1 MLFPSHPTA
10 SRCHAWFLKNEPQL
24 TPTQLRILDFVPNPS
39 SHSHDENR
47 KLLPRISAVVYP
59 KEHWPVAK
67 QFWQHSGDGVSSR
80 RAEFCEKAFHDG
92 SMVEGS
98 TVADLGRMKRG
109 PRRYQR
115 NLSRDDNAIT
125 GSHAADVEV
134 TDPSAFVEE
143 RFGRNLNMQFAAR
156 AKLAIRRRIA
166 GSLTADADLHEA
178 LQHPEDEDRTR
189 QAHGFSVDDVYLYPC
204 GMSAIF
210 NSHRTLMLARPDQGR
225 TRNSISYGF
234 PYVDTL
240 KVLEKFGP
248 GALFYGYGENKDL
261 DDLERRLESGERF
274 LGLFCEFP
282 GNPLLK
288 TPDLHRIK
296 RLSDKYDFAV
306 VVDETIGNFLNVN
319 VLPFADVVVSSLTK
333 IFSGDSNV
341 MGGAA
346 ILNPQ
351 GQYYDILKR
360 TLSSPAEQGGY
371 EDNHFEEDSIFLER
385 NSRDFVDRIK
395 RVNVNAEALCQVLL
409 SSPKG
414 AFIYSSFF
422 HVLFLSPERA
432 MLIMC
437 FQSNKSTIPDT
448 LRPAPIMTPAV
459 YPMAAMAASFRAPST
474 PSPTPSS
481 FTIICK
487 RQRGLHW
494 AQTSP
499 SARPLC
505 CLLTTANWNGPLN
518 MVARRV
524 CCASVS
530 DSRSPRSW
538 RTFSGGLWRQFR
550 RGRG

>member
-1 MLFPSHPTA
+1 MADHYIKQAVSVSLPTWASNVGYEEGQDWVVSKMQTGYPRFFVHKSIDRLAVSIVAKHGSSANEKAMLFPSHAPA
-10 SRCHAWFLKNEPQL
+10 SRCVDFFRRNVPGISSN
-24 TPTQLRILDFVPNPS
+24 QLRILDFIPNPA
-39 SHSHDENR
+39 SHSPDEY
-47 KLLPRISAVVYP
+47 KKVLPRLAAVVYP

-92 SMVEGS
+92 SMVEK
-98 TVADLGRMKRG
+98 TTIIDIPRMKKG

-115 NLSRDDNAIT
+115 NLSKDE
-125 GSHAADVEV
+125 SHTQNGHYGQELIDS
-134 TDPSAFVEE
+134 TDPFAFVEE

-178 LQHPEDEDRTR
+178 LQHPEDQASTR

-210 NSHRTLMLARPDQGR
+210 NTHRTLMLARPDQGK
-225 TRNSISYGF
+225 TLQSISYGF

-248 GALFYGYGENKDL
+248 GALFYGFGETADI
-261 DDLERRLESGERF
+261 DDLEKRLENGERY

-288 TPDLHRIK
+288 TPDLV
-296 RLSDKYDFAV
+296 RLRKLADKYDFAI

-319 VLPFADVVVSSLTK
+319 VLPYADVVVSSLTK

-351 GQYYDILKR
+351 GPYYKILKQA
-360 TLSSPAEQGGY
+360 LELPADEGGY

-385 NSRDFVDRIK
+385 NSRDFVERIK
-395 RVNVNAEALCQVLL
+395 RVNVNAEALCDLL
-409 SSPKG
+409 SS
-414 AFIYSSFF
+414 SSKSMFQN
-422 HVLFLSPERA
+422 LFLPFHSP
-432 MLIMC
+432 LI
-437 FQSNKSTIPDT
+437 STK
-448 LRPAPIMTPAV
+448 LLACPALT
-459 YPMAAMAASFRAPST
+459 SCS
-474 PSPTPSS
+474 
-481 FTIICK
+481 
-487 RQRGLHW
+487 
-494 AQTSP
+494 QTSQLPQDCPHP
-499 SARPLC
+499 SQLRRLSSPHRRLRRSFVMHIPLPRRRQN
-505 CLLTTANWNGPLN
+505 LL
-518 MVARRV
+518 
-524 CCASVS
+524 
-530 DSRSPRSW
+530 
-538 RTFSGGLWRQFR
+538 
-550 RGRG
+550 